1 MRLRIFLLLF
11 LILVVIAVGVV
22 VVVSAL
28 GGLSLFTGG
37 DGNNGDNSGSTA
49 NTGETTQDEP
59 GLPTPTATPELR
71 FVEVLVAT
79 VRLQPGAR
87 ITSDLVEVELRPE
100 DNVAVRAGYT
110 FSDPAQ
116 LEGQIVGTEIAPG
129 QAILSS
135 MLALNAADLTSFGSD
150 LSLYIPRGNVAVA
163 FPINQFSGIAYAM
176 RPGDR
181 VDVMMSMSLQRV
193 DEEFQSPLPNV
204 LQVVDPE
211 ALLDGREF
219 LFQETLNGRLEFIPE
234 INAIALIIPG
244 GDGTVYNREVTQLTI
259 QQAEVLWVGTW
270 EDPRVDARNDD
281 ATIGNFS
288 PDSPQP
294 TATPFPARVES
305 QPDLVVLSMTAQ
317 DALVLKWALETGI
330 NVDLTLRSQGDSTVF
345 VTTSVSLPQM
355 VEQSGVTIPEQGEFR
370 EFPPIS
376 SVPTPGVPSLPPSP
390 PLVPEGQNQ
399 ALPPSQ

>member
-11 LILVVIAVGVV
+11 VVLAIIAVV
-22 VVVSAL
+22 VVVGVTAL
-28 GGLSLFTGG
+28 GGFSLFTGDG
-37 DGNNGDNSGSTA
+37 GNNSGNGDSTA
-49 NTGETTQDEP
+49 QTDETIQEEP

-71 FVEVLVAT
+71 FVEVLVAK

-87 ITSDLVEVELRPE
+87 ITSDLIEVELRPE
-100 DNVAVRAGYT
+100 ENVAVRAGYT
-110 FSDPAQ
+110 FSDPNQ

-181 VDVMMSMSLQRV
+181 VDVLMSISLQRV
-193 DEEFQSPLPNV
+193 DEEFQSPLPNI

-211 ALLDGREF
+211 ALLDGSEF
-219 LFQETLNGRLEFIPE
+219 LFDETFNGRLEFIPE

-244 GDGTVYNREVTQLTI
+244 GDATVYNREVTQLTI

-270 EDPRVDARNDD
+270 EDPRVDARDED
-281 ATIGNFS
+281 GAIGSFS

-330 NVDLTLRSQGDSTVF
+330 NIDLTLRSQGDSTVF

-370 EFPPIS
+370 EYPPIGL
-376 SVPTPGVPSLPPSP
+376 VPTPGVPALPPSP
-390 PLVPEGQNQ
+390 PLIPETQTQDVPPVQ
-399 ALPPSQ
+399 

>member
-11 LILVVIAVGVV
+11 LILLVVAVAVV
-22 VVVSAL
+22 VVVSGL

-37 DGNNGDNSGSTA
+37 GGNSGDNTA
-49 NTGETTQDEP
+49 ETTQTDGATQEEP
-59 GLPTPTATPELR
+59 GLPPPTATPELR
-71 FVEVLVAT
+71 FVEVLVAR
-79 VRLQPGAR
+79 VRLTPGSR
-87 ITSDLVEVELRPE
+87 ITADLLLTELRPE

-110 FSDPAQ
+110 FSDPTQ

-129 QAILSS
+129 QAVLSS

-163 FPINQFSGIAYAM
+163 FPINQFSGIGYAM

-181 VDVMMSMSLQRV
+181 VDVMMSIVLQRV

-211 ALLDGREF
+211 ALLDGKEF
-219 LFQETLNGRLEFIPE
+219 LFPDTINGRLEFIPE

-244 GDGTVYNREVTQLTI
+244 GSGTIYNREVTQLTI

-270 EDPRVDARNDD
+270 EDPREDARNGDGS
-281 ATIGNFS
+281 IGSYN
-288 PDSPQP
+288 PESPQP
-294 TATPFPARVES
+294 TATPFPARVETR
-305 QPDLVVLSMTAQ
+305 PDLVVLSLTAQ

-370 EFPPIS
+370 EFPPIGA
-376 SVPTPGVPSLPPSP
+376 VPPPGVPAVPPSP
-390 PLVPEGQNQ
+390 PLIPEGTS
-399 ALPPSQ
+399 PTP